1 MKIWMRRI
9 VKARREGFE
18 GEMVAEMVAAL
29 NHYAN
34 GLAEWCKENV
44 PRRDLPLAIAA
55 MESAL
60 GMMKEVELDNIER
73 KMLEATQKMT
83 AVVAVKRGKEQE

>member
-1 MKIWMRRI
+1 METWVRKIANSGVENLDRTLT
-9 VKARREGFE
+9 
-18 GEMVAEMVAAL
+18 AAL

-55 MESAL
+55 MERTL

-73 KMLEATQKMT
+73 KILEATQKMT
-83 AVVAVKRGKEQE
+83 AVVAVKRGQEQE